1 MTQEETCGSVANHHS
16 DAVGFQIDAIVTAHE
31 GIHGYYFDHIGA
43 MEAGEFLSTILVRCL
58 HHIAVPKST

>member
-16 DAVGFQIDAIVTAHE
+16 DALSFE

-43 MEAGEFLSTILVRCL
+43 MEVGEFLSAVLIRCL
-58 HHIAVPKST
+58 YHTAVPKST